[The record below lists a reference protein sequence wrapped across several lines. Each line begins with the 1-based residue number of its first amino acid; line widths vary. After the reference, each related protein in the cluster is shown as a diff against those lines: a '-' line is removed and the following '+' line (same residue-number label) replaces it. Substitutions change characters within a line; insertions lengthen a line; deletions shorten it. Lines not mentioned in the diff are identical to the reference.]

1 MRTFA
6 LFLLS
11 LFLPVMV
18 CGQVADKHA
27 LIRNALSHFGT
38 REYAIVKE
46 NPAYCVVQGKDR
58 QGYVIV
64 SLRSDAKG
72 KVIGYS
78 NNGEW
83 KDEKMP
89 PALLAWLDGYEHQ
102 EKQTSE
108 GNGKKIKEEEHIE
121 EKQDILPLLTC
132 HWHQKSPYNDLA
144 PVIVDG
150 NIKTVAGCVAIAAAQ
165 ITYYW
170 RRDNPEATLKNT
182 PVYPYGGAPVT
193 MSIPAGSPNNWELM
207 RDSYTDEDSEES
219 RYAVAQ
225 LCYVIGTT
233 SYLNYASSTGGQIYD
248 AANAIYSQYRLLSD
262 YISKK
267 NIGTQ
272 TRWESLL
279 YQELL
284 QSRPVMCSGQGEGG
298 HAFVLDGYDSQLD
311 LYHFNFGW
319 GGVGDGYYPV
329 DDTEEAMGGYYQSQA
344 VVYNIHPMNRNIQA
358 TMSCQYGNN
367 VFTKIKVNITLVN
380 NSTLPLRKL
389 NIYAEK
395 TSNSLKEFNEPV
407 WCSTET
413 ISNDNTEY
421 VVSFDLDNLSVDEDM
436 TFYLTDENKNIL
448 TQYIL
453 KSETNII
460 PLLSAKRSVIEDCY
474 SIVGEKR
481 NDIRTSGIYII
492 RYNDGRVGKLATSS
506 LAK

>member
-1 MRTFA
+1 MKNFA

-11 LFLPVMV
+11 LFLPIMIF
-18 CGQVADKHA
+18 GQDTDRHA
-27 LIRNALSHFGT
+27 LIKNALSYFDSD
-38 REYAIVKE
+38 EFLVVKE
-46 NPAYCVVQGKDR
+46 NAAYCIVQRKGHE
-58 QGYVIV
+58 GYVIV
-64 SLRSDAKG
+64 SLRSDRKG

-78 NNGEW
+78 NIGEW
-83 KDEKMP
+83 KVDMMP
-89 PALLAWLDGYEHQ
+89 PALMALLDNYEHLEMPSF
-102 EKQTSE
+102 EKE
-108 GNGKKIKEEEHIE
+108 KLAMKEEKETE
-121 EKQDILPLLTC
+121 RKQDILPLLTC
-132 HWHQKSPYNDLA
+132 HWHQNSPYNDLS

-170 RRDNPEATLKNT
+170 RRDNPEATLKDT
-182 PVYPYGGAPVT
+182 PVYPYGVAPVT
-193 MSIPAGSPNNWELM
+193 MSISHGSPNSWELM
-207 RDSYTDEDSEES
+207 RDSYTEEDSKES

-248 AANAIYSQYRLLSD
+248 AAGAIYNQYNLLSD
-262 YISKK
+262 YVAK
-267 NIGTQ
+267 NSMSQ
-272 TRWESLL
+272 EEWENLL
-279 YQELL
+279 YQELQ
-284 QSRPVMCSGQGEGG
+284 QSRPVMCSGQGRGG
-298 HAFVLDGYDSQLD
+298 HAFVLDGYDSQLN

-319 GGVGDGYYPV
+319 GGIGDGYYLV
-329 DDTEEAMGGYYQSQA
+329 DDSEEAMGGYYQSQA

-358 TMSCQYGNN
+358 TMSCQYENN
-367 VFTKIKVNITLVN
+367 VITKIKVNITLVN

-389 NIYAEK
+389 NLYAET

-413 ISNDNTEY
+413 VSNDNTEY